1 VLLQKGDA
9 FVRWWWQRWTSA
21 SWYVFFEELLLGG
34 LVGIEQPFTTLSFG
48 EQSQAWQASFSD
60 SSDYF
65 GVQIFGEQG
74 FVVA

>member
-1 VLLQKGDA
+1 MYSLRSFFLGVSSVLSSLSPP
-9 FVRWWWQRWTSA
+9 F
-21 SWYVFFEELLLGG
+21 LLANSLRLG
-34 LVGIEQPFTTLSFG
+34 E
-48 EQSQAWQASFSD
+48 ASFSD